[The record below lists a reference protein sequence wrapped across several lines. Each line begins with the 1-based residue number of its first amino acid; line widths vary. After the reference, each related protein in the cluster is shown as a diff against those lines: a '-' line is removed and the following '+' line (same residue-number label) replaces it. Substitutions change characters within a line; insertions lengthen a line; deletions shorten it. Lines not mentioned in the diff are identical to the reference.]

1 MKDREDFYNDT
12 YPGMLTSWVARKA
25 FLFKL
30 PISKN
35 PTLFADAQAKS
46 VDNVIFL
53 GMVSDNVVPTME
65 MTRHGCYVAFM
76 LLFSI
81 LQVQDFSIIKRSL

>member
-1 MKDREDFYNDT
+1 
-12 YPGMLTSWVARKA
+12 MLTSWFARKA
-25 FLFKL
+25 ILFKL

-35 PTLFADAQAKS
+35 PTFFADAQAKS

-65 MTRHGCYVAFM
+65 MSPTEFELHLDGLAKAKGFNLKLSY
-76 LLFSI
+76 
-81 LQVQDFSIIKRSL
+81 

>member
-1 MKDREDFYNDT
+1 
-12 YPGMLTSWVARKA
+12 
-25 FLFKL
+25 L

-35 PTLFADAQAKS
+35 PTFFADAQAKS

-65 MTRHGCYVAFM
+65 MSPTEFELYLDGLAKAKG
-76 LLFSI
+76 FS
-81 LQVQDFSIIKRSL
+81 LKLNH